1 MSVLGG
7 PPLPKSKCFSLC
19 VFGRSI
25 QGVESVNGGVDEHR
39 KINMKGRNGKFIAN
53 PKTVVPVNVLTVR
66 FVKYAFDI
74 ADTTFKRMQRGGM
87 DKPPRVAVNKG
98 KSVFKDRDWAKS
110 LNNPRNLYVKDGMDE
125 FLQCDEGRD
134 ATLKEK
140 ADLRVTLK
148 EKFKHV
154 TQDILDCYE
163 KKARDHDTRF
173 ETASEGVVTLL
184 QQTDQMSYRALER
197 VCLNPNPIP
206 FACLSTLLITT
217 TTITFS

>member
-1 MSVLGG
+1 
-7 PPLPKSKCFSLC
+7 
-19 VFGRSI
+19 
-25 QGVESVNGGVDEHR
+25 VDEHR
-39 KINMKGRNGKFIAN
+39 KFNIKDKSGKFKPN

-87 DKPPRVAVNKG
+87 AKPPRVAVNKG
-98 KSVFKDRDWAKS
+98 KSVLKDRDWAKS
-110 LNNPRNLYVKDGMDE
+110 LNNPRNLYVKDGMAE
-125 FLQCDEGRD
+125 FLHCDEGRD

-140 ADLRVTLK
+140 ADLRTKLK

-163 KKARDHDTRF
+163 KKARDHDARF

-197 VCLNPNPIP
+197 VCLNPYPIL
-206 FACLSTLLITT
+206 FACLATLIVTT
-217 TTITFS
+217 KTITFSLGNRQLVFTHND